1 MKISRSGKAAGL
13 VISGALA
20 LAACGSD
27 TQTTTGAT
35 PTGTSSS
42 AAIDCGSGDL
52 KGAGSS
58 FAKNI
63 VAQWIKDYTAACG
76 TAKVD
81 YQGVGSGT
89 GIKQFTAGTVD
100 FAGSDAALK
109 DSEQADATKR
119 CGGAPALHLPVTA
132 GGVAIAYKLQGV
144 DSLQLSPK
152 TLAGIFQGTITTW
165 DDAAVKADNPS
176 ATLPS
181 TKITAIRRSDSSGTT
196 DIFTKFLEA
205 TAGAD
210 WKLGSG
216 KEVDFPAAVQGAAK
230 SDGVTQ
236 AVTGVEGAVTYVE
249 LSFAKGA
256 ALGVAAVKNA
266 GGEYAELS
274 AANVTKALESV
285 TVPTGDLVLDFDYAA
300 LGAGTYPLTGVTY
313 AVVCSKG
320 TEAAKLELVKKFLTY
335 SATTGQAAAEGLDYA
350 PLPATLATAVT
361 AAVATLA

>member
-1 MKISRSGKAAGL
+1 VKTSRSGKAAGL
-13 VISGALA
+13 VLSGALA
-20 LAACGSD
+20 LSACGSD
-27 TQTTTGAT
+27 TQEAAPGTTPSG
-35 PTGTSSS
+35 GSTSV
-42 AAIDCGSGDL
+42 DCASGDL

-63 VAQWIKDYTAACG
+63 VAQWIKDYQAACSAEG
-76 TAKVD
+76 PKLD

-119 CGGAPALHLPVTA
+119 CGAPAVHLPVTA
-132 GGVAIAYKLQGV
+132 GGVAVAYKLNGV
-144 DSLQLSPK
+144 DELQLSPK
-152 TLAGIFQGTITTW
+152 TLAGIFQGTVTTW
-165 DDAAVKADNPS
+165 DDAAVKADNPG

-181 TKITAIRRSDSSGTT
+181 TKITAVRRSDSSGTT

-236 AVTGVEGAVTYVE
+236 AVSGTEGAITYVE
-249 LSFAKGA
+249 QSFVTGAGLTAAK
-256 ALGVAAVKNA
+256 VQNS
-266 GGEYAELS
+266 GGEYTALTAETVS
-274 AANVTKALESV
+274 KALEGV
-285 TVPTGDLVLDFDYAA
+285 AVPTGDLVLSIDYAK

-313 AVVCSKG
+313 AIVCSKG
-320 TEAAKLELVKKFLTY
+320 TEAGKLDLLKKFLTY
-335 SATTGQAAAEGLDYA
+335 SVTDGQAAAEGLDYA
-350 PLPATLATAVT
+350 PLPTALATATST
-361 AAVATLA
+361 AIASLA